1 MPVAWSFILD
11 KGFKNSWIHSY
22 TFMNGNRLGYERFYF
37 IVKFCFSPA
46 ADGDLYISYCASN
59 AFVKMNRVNSF
70 HKNFI
75 SIYMLLGNLQKEIFE
90 RKIHLKNI
98 YIFII
103 IIIIISS
110 HNDLIYI
117 ISLIKVKFT
126 WKHVR
131 ISINQYKRKL
141 YCAKR
146 KRIDTKKPVDVCIP
160 HFQNS
165 FITDQ

>member
-1 MPVAWSFILD
+1 
-11 KGFKNSWIHSY
+11 
-22 TFMNGNRLGYERFYF
+22 
-37 IVKFCFSPA
+37 
-46 ADGDLYISYCASN
+46 
-59 AFVKMNRVNSF
+59 MNRVNSF

-75 SIYMLLGNLQKEIFE
+75 STYMLLGNLQKEIFE

-103 IIIIISS
+103 IIISS

-117 ISLIKVKFT
+117 ISLIKVKFA

-146 KRIDTKKPVDVCIP
+146 KRIDTKKNPLMYVYVAFKI
-160 HFQNS
+160 HLLQINKERLYNKYNRIRKS
-165 FITDQ
+165 QIQLKKI

>member
-11 KGFKNSWIHSY
+11 KGFKNSWIRSY

-37 IVKFCFSPA
+37 IVKFYFSRA

-59 AFVKMNRVNSF
+59 TFVKMDGVNSF

-75 SIYMLLGNLQKEIFE
+75 STYMLLGNLQKQIFE

-98 YIFII
+98 HIFII
-103 IIIIISS
+103 TIIIISS
-110 HNDLIYI
+110 HNDIYINHI
-117 ISLIKVKFT
+117 ISLIKVKFVR
-126 WKHVR
+126 KHIR

-141 YCAKR
+141 YYAKR
-146 KRIDTKKPVDVCIP
+146 KRIDTKKT
-160 HFQNS
+160 H
-165 FITDQ
+165 